1 MWHFDLISLL
11 ENRSFNYQI
20 DMPSGTYTK
29 RGLITSK
36 HDYHKIA
43 NKNKGYSDF
52 YTKTLNK
59 LSIRFISEIIR
70 VPKYSWLQFCLINND
85 AYGSTLASSHYN

>member
-1 MWHFDLISLL
+1 MSHFDLISLP

-36 HDYHKIA
+36 HDYHKTA

-59 LSIRFISEIIR
+59 NCQLDSFLKSSVCLNIR
-70 VPKYSWLQFCLINND
+70 
-85 AYGSTLASSHYN
+85 GSSFA